1 MAFFNTM
8 LTQRPQRPTRSGLF
22 PAVHSSFSATNG
34 STKYFLHRNQP
45 AYVPSRTTQPNHL
58 LPCRALPLAD
68 ELPGETLAAFE
79 TCCSALQDQLGL
91 TQGESETVIVKAF
104 ALGPKRSPYW
114 RDEKDKETPDLD
126 QIDAALEFLDQK
138 VGISSPTDQAQVVR
152 LFPEV
157 LGLSTDLMQSNVDQ
171 LQSRFFLKGAALSGA
186 VKRKPRALGCI
197 VDCEGSCEGFCTRCF
212 AQF

>member
-1 MAFFNTM
+1 MAFFTTM
-8 LTQRPQRPTRSGLF
+8 LTQRPIRSGIF
-22 PAVHSSFSATNG
+22 PASHSPIKATNR
-34 STKYFLHRNQP
+34 YFGHRNTSTY
-45 AYVPSRTTQPNHL
+45 APSRTTQPNHL
-58 LPCRALPLAD
+58 LSCRALPLSH
-68 ELPGETLAAFE
+68 ELPPDTLAAFE

-91 TQGESETVIVKAF
+91 TPGESETVLIKAF

-114 RDEKDKETPDLD
+114 RDEKDKVTPDLN
-126 QIDAALEFLDQK
+126 QIDEALEFLDQK
-138 VGISSPTDQAQVVR
+138 IGISSPIDQAQIVR

-171 LQSRFFLKGAALSGA
+171 LQSRFFLKGAALAGA

-197 VDCEGSCEGFCTRCF
+197 VDCEGSCEGLCTRCF